1 MKMTFSFILFFILF
15 SKISEAQED
24 VRIELM
30 LPFDGLTCS
39 TECYVPIDTSTK
51 FLKLRAFST
60 VEGNKYKISDAEVS
74 LYRKD
79 RTINYT
85 LIKSNNILLNRLGH
99 REYGDLII
107 IKIQKVLRANSKNEI
122 STVERFYPKTITIP
136 VNISE

>member
-1 MKMTFSFILFFILF
+1 MQRIVCLIFLFFLL
-15 SKISEAQED
+15 SQVVKAQED
-24 VRIELM
+24 VRIELL

-39 TECYVPIDTSTK
+39 TDCYVPIDTSTK
-51 FLKLRAFST
+51 FLKLRAFSS
-60 VEGNKYKISDAEVS
+60 VEGYKYKISDAEVS
-74 LYRKD
+74 LYRKE

-85 LIKSNNILLNRLGH
+85 LIKSNNITLNRLGH

-122 STVERFYPKTITIP
+122 STVNRFYPKTITIP

>member
-1 MKMTFSFILFFILF
+1 MQRIVSLIFLFFLL
-15 SKISEAQED
+15 SQVVKAQED
-24 VRIELM
+24 VRIELL

-39 TECYVPIDTSTK
+39 TDCYVPIDTSTK
-51 FLKLRAFST
+51 FLKLRAFSS

-74 LYRKD
+74 LYRKE

-85 LIKSNNILLNRLGH
+85 LIKSNNITLNRLGH

-122 STVERFYPKTITIP
+122 STVNRFYPKTITIP

>member
-1 MKMTFSFILFFILF
+1 MQRIVCLIFLFFLL
-15 SKISEAQED
+15 SEVVKAQED
-24 VRIELM
+24 VRIELL
-30 LPFDGLTCS
+30 LPFEGLTCS

-51 FLKLRAFST
+51 FLKLRAFSS

-74 LYRKD
+74 LYRKE

-85 LIKSNNILLNRLGH
+85 LIKSNNINLNRLGH

-122 STVERFYPKTITIP
+122 STVNRFYPKTITIP

>member
-1 MKMTFSFILFFILF
+1 MQRVFCLIFLFFLL
-15 SKISEAQED
+15 SQVVKAQED
-24 VRIELM
+24 VRIELL

-39 TECYVPIDTSTK
+39 TDCYVPIDTSTK
-51 FLKLRAFST
+51 FLKLRAFSSA
-60 VEGNKYKISDAEVS
+60 EGNKYKISDAEVS
-74 LYRKD
+74 LYRKE

-85 LIKSNNILLNRLGH
+85 LIKSNNITLNRLGH

-122 STVERFYPKTITIP
+122 STVDRFYPKTITIP

>member
-1 MKMTFSFILFFILF
+1 MQRVFCLIFLFFLL
-15 SKISEAQED
+15 SLVVKAQED
-24 VRIELM
+24 VRIELL

-39 TECYVPIDTSTK
+39 TDCYVPIDTSTK
-51 FLKLRAFST
+51 FLKLRAFSS

-74 LYRKD
+74 LYRKE

-85 LIKSNNILLNRLGH
+85 LIKSNNITLNRLGH

-122 STVERFYPKTITIP
+122 STVNMFYPKTITIP

>member
-1 MKMTFSFILFFILF
+1 MQRIVSLIFLFFLL
-15 SKISEAQED
+15 SQVVKAQED
-24 VRIELM
+24 VRIELL

-39 TECYVPIDTSTK
+39 TDCYVPIDTSTK
-51 FLKLRAFST
+51 FLKLRAFSS

-74 LYRKD
+74 LYRKE

-85 LIKSNNILLNRLGH
+85 LIKSNNITLNRLGH

-122 STVERFYPKTITIP
+122 STVDRFYPKTITIP

>member
-1 MKMTFSFILFFILF
+1 MQRIVSLIFLFFLL
-15 SKISEAQED
+15 SQVVKAQED
-24 VRIELM
+24 VRIELL

-39 TECYVPIDTSTK
+39 TDCYVPIDTSTK
-51 FLKLRAFST
+51 FLKLRAFSS

-74 LYRKD
+74 LYRKE

-85 LIKSNNILLNRLGH
+85 LIKSNNITLNRLGH

-122 STVERFYPKTITIP
+122 TTVDRFFPKTITIP